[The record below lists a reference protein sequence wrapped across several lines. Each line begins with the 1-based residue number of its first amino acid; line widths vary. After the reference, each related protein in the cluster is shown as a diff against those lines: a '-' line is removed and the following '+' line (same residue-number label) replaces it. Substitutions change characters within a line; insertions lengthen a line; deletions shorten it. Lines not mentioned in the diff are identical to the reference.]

1 MFARQSLRWA
11 PAALIVV
18 AVVTGC
24 SGARGSDGGQSA
36 EGDGAP
42 MVPVVTSVVGQAPPS
57 SSTTAGAPRP
67 TPGPTAAPT
76 TTVPAD
82 FGESDQPIAAPT
94 TGAAAADPTVSP
106 VAEAA
111 ARNFL
116 ERYWAPGARTSAQV
130 ADAVAPFATDRL
142 LALYRDPARADQ
154 AIPGAGVGDITV
166 QATQAGPTS
175 AVVTGRGTMVDEP
188 DRRVVY
194 RTLNLVPAAD
204 GTWRVD
210 VIR

>member
-1 MFARQSLRWA
+1 MSGRQSLRWA
-11 PAALIVV
+11 PAALALV

-24 SGARGSDGGQSA
+24 SGGRGADGGQSA
-36 EGDGAP
+36 EGAGAP
-42 MVPVVTSVVGQAPPS
+42 KVPVVTSVVGQAPS
-57 SSTTAGAPRP
+57 GSSTTSGAPRP
-67 TPGPTAAPT
+67 TPAPTPAPT

-82 FGESDQPIAAPT
+82 FGESDQPITAPT
-94 TGAAAADPTVSP
+94 VRSAAVDPGVKPAAES
-106 VAEAA
+106 A

-116 ERYWAPGARTSAQV
+116 ERYWAPAARTSAQV

-142 LALYRDPARADQ
+142 LALYRDPTRADE

-166 QATQAGPTS
+166 QATEATAGT

-204 GTWRVD
+204 GSWRVD
-210 VIR
+210 VVR